1 MPVIVLSFVA
11 FAVLMVGVCV
21 NTAPISCPDG
31 IDHFV
36 QYQLFMGR
44 NNDSGEIVDDAAWD
58 AFLKDTVIPR
68 FPNGLTVLDGQGHW
82 SDFQG
87 LAYEERSKLL
97 VVLAPIGD
105 DLIRL
110 TDEVSEEYKRRF
122 KQESVLRVV
131 YDVCASFS

>member
-1 MPVIVLSFVA
+1 MHVIALTFVA

-31 IDHFV
+31 SDYYV

-58 AFLKDTVIPR
+58 AFLEDTVIPR

-82 SDFQG
+82 RGSQG

-97 VVLAPIGD
+97 IVLAPSED
-105 DLIRL
+105 DIVRL
-110 TDEVSEEYKRRF
+110 TDEISEEYKRRF
-122 KQESVLRVV
+122 MQESVLRVV
-131 YDVCASFS
+131 SDVCASFS